1 MFQKTTLVGRL
12 GQDPNMRYTADGNPV
27 TNISVAVDTGF
38 GDHKTTLWWR
48 CSFWGKQAET
58 VNQFCKKGQ
67 LVLVEGEVQA
77 PRPYQDREGQWRANL
92 DLRGNNIRF
101 LSSGNGKGQ
110 VEDDGSADAAKPAAG
125 KATEKVMPDIDDTEI
140 PF

>member
-77 PRPYQDREGQWRANL
+77 PRPYQGKDNEWRCNL
-92 DLRGNNIRF
+92 EMRGNNIRF
-101 LSSGNGKGQ
+101 LSTGNGKGQ
-110 VEDDGSADAAKPAAG
+110 VEDDGSADAAKPAAAAS
-125 KATEKVMPDIDDTEI
+125 KPSITDADDVEEI